1 MALAVYA
8 TAFVPIVAL
17 VAALV
22 SVDAAVLVY
31 WCWYKAPRVPP
42 SRVTPRTPM
51 RSLGGAVQ
59 VAGLLLI
66 ATALW
71 ITILGLLQG
80 SGLAGDADW
89 SGLAMA
95 GFQVSSDQPMTF
107 GLRCLIVAAA
117 VWAVGFG
124 LTRASGEKA

>member
-1 MALAVYA
+1 MALALYA
-8 TAFVPIVAL
+8 TAFVPIVTV

-31 WCWYKAPRVPP
+31 WSRYKAPRVPAG
-42 SRVTPRTPM
+42 RVTPRTPM

-59 VAGLLLI
+59 VAGMLLI

-71 ITILGLLQG
+71 ITMLGFLRV
-80 SGLAGDADW
+80 SGFAGDADW

-95 GFQVSSDQPMTF
+95 GFEASADQPMTF
-107 GLRCLIVAAA
+107 GLRCLIVATA

-124 LTRASGEKA
+124 VTRVSGEKA

>member
-31 WCWYKAPRVPP
+31 WCWYKAPRVPA

-71 ITILGLLQG
+71 ITILGFLQV
-80 SGLAGDADW
+80 SGLAGNADW

>member
-1 MALAVYA
+1 MALAIYA
-8 TAFVPIVAL
+8 TAFVPIVTV

-31 WCWYKAPRVPP
+31 WCWYKAPRVPAGRAT
-42 SRVTPRTPM
+42 SRTPM
-51 RSLGGAVQ
+51 RSLGATVQ
-59 VAGLLLI
+59 VAGMLLI

-71 ITILGLLQG
+71 ITILGFMQV

-95 GFQVSSDQPMTF
+95 GFQARADQPITF

-124 LTRASGEKA
+124 LTRVSGEKA

>member
-1 MALAVYA
+1 
-8 TAFVPIVAL
+8 
-17 VAALV
+17 
-22 SVDAAVLVY
+22 
-31 WCWYKAPRVPP
+31 
-42 SRVTPRTPM
+42 M

-71 ITILGLLQG
+71 ITILGFLQV
-80 SGLAGDADW
+80 SGLAGNVDW

>member
-1 MALAVYA
+1 MALAIYA

-17 VAALV
+17 VAVLV
-22 SVDAAVLVY
+22 SVDAAVLAY
-31 WCWYKAPRVPP
+31 WCLHKARRVPAA
-42 SRVTPRTPM
+42 RATPPTPM

-59 VAGLLLI
+59 VAGMLLI

-71 ITILGLLQG
+71 ITILSVLQV

-95 GFQVSSDQPMTF
+95 GFQVSADRPVTF